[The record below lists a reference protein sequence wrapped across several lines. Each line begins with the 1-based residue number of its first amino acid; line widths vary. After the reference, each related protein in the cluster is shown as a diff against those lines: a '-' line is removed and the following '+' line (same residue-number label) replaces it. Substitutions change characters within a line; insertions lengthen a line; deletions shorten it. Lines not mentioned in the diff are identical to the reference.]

1 MNSKHISALV
11 IGFTYRKNVVI
22 NNFVNEIKFQL
33 NILERFFC
41 FYKML
46 QLLKQTFVCNNT
58 FPPTY
63 LSVSE
68 ESKEQLQFLH

>member
-1 MNSKHISALV
+1 
-11 IGFTYRKNVVI
+11 
-22 NNFVNEIKFQL
+22 
-33 NILERFFC
+33 
-41 FYKML
+41 ML

-58 FPPTY
+58 FYPTY